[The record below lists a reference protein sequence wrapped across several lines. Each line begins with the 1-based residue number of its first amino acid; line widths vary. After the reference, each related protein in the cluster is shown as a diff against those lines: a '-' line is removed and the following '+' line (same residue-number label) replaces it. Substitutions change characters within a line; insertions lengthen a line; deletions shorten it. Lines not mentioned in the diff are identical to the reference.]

1 MKIQL
6 SLSRNGEIPD
16 KPRERVRMSE
26 MHSEFQRFCAVG
38 AVGFIV
44 DAGILQILAGLFGMD
59 PYGSRIISF
68 LIAAN
73 VTWLLNRRYT
83 FNVDQEACLHSEWAR
98 YISINALGGGL
109 NYLTF
114 ALCVSQFVL
123 VHRYLFLGVAAG
135 SAVGLLVNYS
145 ASKYLVF
152 GLVGRK

>member
-1 MKIQL
+1 M
-6 SLSRNGEIPD
+6 PD
-16 KPRERVRMSE
+16 KPWERVCMSE
-26 MHSEFQRFCAVG
+26 IHSEFLRFCAVG

-44 DAGILQILAGLFGMD
+44 DAGILQILAGLFGID

-68 LIAAN
+68 LIAAT

-83 FNVDQEACLHSEWAR
+83 FNVDQEACLHGEWAR
-98 YISINALGGGL
+98 YISINAFGGGL
-109 NYLTF
+109 NYLTY
-114 ALCVSQFVL
+114 ALCISQFVL

-152 GLVGRK
+152 GLAGRK